1 MGQSTADMRRMM
13 NQFANMA
20 APMAEA
26 ATPGPLPRGQHASA
40 VRISL
45 MMILIDDDDLVNV
58 KYTYSHVQTYK

>member
-1 MGQSTADMRRMM
+1 MM
-13 NQFANMA
+13 DQFANMA

-45 MMILIDDDDLVNV
+45 MMILIDDDLVNI
-58 KYTYSHVQTYK
+58 KYTYIHVQTYKQTHLVK